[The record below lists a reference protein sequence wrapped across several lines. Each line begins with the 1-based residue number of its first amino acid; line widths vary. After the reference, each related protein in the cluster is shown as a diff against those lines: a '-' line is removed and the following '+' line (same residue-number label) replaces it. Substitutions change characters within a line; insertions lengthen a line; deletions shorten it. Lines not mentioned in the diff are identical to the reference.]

1 MHYISFP
8 GLGIE
13 PFHIDKA
20 AFSLFG
26 RDVAWYGILITLG
39 MILAVLY
46 ANYVGVKREK
56 LESDL
61 IIDLALYIIV
71 FGVIGARVYYVIFEW
86 SSYVVKSG
94 DFLQNIAKTLKNI
107 VSVWNGG
114 LAIYGGIIAGLL
126 TAYIFAKIRKVPFI
140 KLFDI
145 LAPTVMI
152 GQIIGRWG
160 NFINMEAHGGST
172 KLPWRMGLLYS
183 RDGSALETGVWDTEM
198 YVHPTFL
205 YESLWNLIGFIIL
218 HNVYK
223 KKKFD
228 GQMFAMYL
236 IWYGFGRML
245 IEGLRTDSL
254 YLGPVRISQFVGFVS
269 CVLGIVIFAV
279 HHFRVKKAAAE
290 TVEYTSVYDKL
301 HPTAAEA
308 VKEEIS
314 ETSEVSETSETHEA
328 AETAELDKEN

>member
-61 IIDLALYIIV
+61 IIDLAFFIIV
-71 FGVIGARVYYVIFEW
+71 FGVLGARLYYVIFEW
-86 SSYVVKSG
+86 DSYRVVG
-94 DFLQNIAKTLKNI
+94 GTFMANLTGTLKNI
-107 VSVWNGG
+107 IGIWNGG
-114 LAIYGGIIAGLL
+114 LAIYGGIIGGLL
-126 TAYIFAKIRKVPFI
+126 TAYIFAKVRKVPFI

-183 RDGSALETGVWDTEM
+183 RDSSALETGIWDTEM

-205 YESLWNLIGFIIL
+205 YESLWNLVGFVIL

-236 IWYGFGRML
+236 CWYGFGRML

-254 YLGPVRISQFVGFVS
+254 YLGPIRISQFVGFAS
-269 CVLGIVIFAV
+269 CVLGIVIFAL
-279 HHFRVKKAAAE
+279 HAIRSKKKAAE

-301 HPTAAEA
+301 QPEIVENSPETTENT
-308 VKEEIS
+308 EEKKNS
-314 ETSEVSETSETHEA
+314 E
-328 AETAELDKEN
+328 ENTEPDIVPEEE